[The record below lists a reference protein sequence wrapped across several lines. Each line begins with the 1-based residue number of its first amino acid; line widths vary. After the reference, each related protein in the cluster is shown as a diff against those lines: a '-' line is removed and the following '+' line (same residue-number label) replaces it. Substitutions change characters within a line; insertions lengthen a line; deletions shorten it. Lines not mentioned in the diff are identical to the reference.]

1 MFWNKGEEEEMKKY
15 VGRIDSTFAVWA
27 WGFMFFILN
36 VLSAVGF
43 AIDPLKATF
52 LAGFG
57 LGILDVALICFF
69 YIACTEAYYEEIV
82 EVRKVR
88 KIDKNRWEIK
98 E

>member
-1 MFWNKGEEEEMKKY
+1 MKMY
-15 VGRIDSTFAVWA
+15 VGRIEPTFAVGI
-27 WGFMFFILN
+27 WGLMFFILN

-43 AIDPLKATF
+43 AIDPMKATF

-57 LGILDVALICFF
+57 LGMLDTALIALF

-82 EVRKVR
+82 EVRKVK
-88 KIDKNRWEIK
+88 KIDNLKVASNNRWEIK